1 MVDSL
6 FNYSLLSSLLI
17 KDLEIPVI
25 LEKEFTVQCCIRG
38 YHAYQSQWNAEVGA
52 ELGAVPDTRTT
63 ALVKDKYAIAV
74 KNGEQTIGHIP
85 MFTFLHS
92 YITFFFL
99 RYDGKV
105 SIKVN
110 EPRRYSVDLIQRGLE
125 LPTEFTF
132 QTSNEKLFSQMQEE
146 TLLEIEKFEEKRKK
160 MEDEMKKKKK
170 KPKID
175 KNNNNNKNIINN
187 GNRR

>member
-25 LEKEFTVQCCIRG
+25 LERESTVQCCIRG
-38 YHAYQSQWNAEVGA
+38 YHAYHSQWNAEVAA

-63 ALVKDKYAIAV
+63 ALVKDKYTIAC
-74 KNGEQTIGHIP
+74 KNGEQTVGHIP
-85 MFTFLHS
+85 MFLS
-92 YITFFFL
+92 KLTFFFL

-110 EPRRYSVDLIQRGLE
+110 GPRRYSVDLIQGGLE

-132 QTSNEKLFSQMQEE
+132 QTSSEKRFSQM
-146 TLLEIEKFEEKRKK
+146 
-160 MEDEMKKKKK
+160 
-170 KPKID
+170 
-175 KNNNNNKNIINN
+175 
-187 GNRR
+187 

>member
-38 YHAYQSQWNAEVGA
+38 YHTYQLQWNVEVGA

-63 ALVKDKYAIAV
+63 ALVKDKYAIAF
-74 KNGEQTIGHIP
+74 KNGEQKVGHIP
-85 MFTFLHS
+85 MFLS
-92 YITFFFL
+92 KLTFFFL

-110 EPRRYSVDLIQRGLE
+110 GSRRYSVDLIQGGLE
-125 LPTEFTF
+125 LPAEFTF
-132 QTSNEKLFSQMQEE
+132 QTSNKKLFSQMQEE
-146 TLLEIEKFEEKRKK
+146 TLVETEKFEEKRKK

-175 KNNNNNKNIINN
+175 KKKKKKD
-187 GNRR
+187 G

>member
-38 YHAYQSQWNAEVGA
+38 YHTYQSQWNAEVGA
-52 ELGAVPDTRTT
+52 ELGAVPDTRTA

-74 KNGEQTIGHIP
+74 NNGEQTVGHIP
-85 MFTFLHS
+85 MFLS
-92 YITFFFL
+92 KLTFFFF

-105 SIKVN
+105 LIKVSG
-110 EPRRYSVDLIQRGLE
+110 PRRYSVVDLIQGGLE
-125 LPTEFTF
+125 LPVEFTF
-132 QTSNEKLFSQMQEE
+132 QTYNEKLFPQMQEE
-146 TLLEIEKFEEKRKK
+146 TLVGIEKFEEKRKK
-160 MEDEMKKKKK
+160 IKDKMKKKK

-175 KNNNNNKNIINN
+175 KNKNKKWINN

>member
-25 LEKEFTVQCCIRG
+25 LKREFTVQCCIWG
-38 YHAYQSQWNAEVGA
+38 YHAYQSQRNAEVGA

-63 ALVKDKYAIAV
+63 ALVKDKYAIAC
-74 KNGEQTIGHIP
+74 KNGKQTVRHIP
-85 MFTFLHS
+85 MFLS
-92 YITFFFL
+92 KLTFFFL

-110 EPRRYSVDLIQRGLE
+110 GPRRYSVDLIQGGLE
-125 LPTEFTF
+125 LATEFTF
-132 QTSNEKLFSQMQEE
+132 
-146 TLLEIEKFEEKRKK
+146 
-160 MEDEMKKKKK
+160 
-170 KPKID
+170 
-175 KNNNNNKNIINN
+175 
-187 GNRR
+187 

>member
-25 LEKEFTVQCCIRG
+25 LEKEFTAQCCIRG
-38 YHAYQSQWNAEVGA
+38 YHTYQSKWNAEIGA

-74 KNGEQTIGHIP
+74 KNGEQTVRHIP
-85 MFTFLHS
+85 MFLS
-92 YITFFFL
+92 KLTFFFL

-110 EPRRYSVDLIQRGLE
+110 GPRRYSVDLIQGGLE
-125 LPTEFTF
+125 LPAEVTF

-146 TLLEIEKFEEKRKK
+146 TLVEIEKFEEKRKK
-160 MEDEMKKKKK
+160 WETTSRKRRRNLKLTKKKKK
-170 KPKID
+170 
-175 KNNNNNKNIINN
+175 
-187 GNRR
+187 G

>member
-25 LEKEFTVQCCIRG
+25 PEKEFTVQCCIRG
-38 YHAYQSQWNAEVGA
+38 YHTYQSQWNAEVGA
-52 ELGAVPDTRTT
+52 ELGAVPDTRTS

-74 KNGEQTIGHIP
+74 KNGKQTVEHIH
-85 MFTFLHS
+85 MFLS
-92 YITFFFL
+92 KLTFFFL

-105 SIKVN
+105 SIKIN
-110 EPRRYSVDLIQRGLE
+110 GPRMYSVDLIQGGLE

-132 QTSNEKLFSQMQEE
+132 QTSNEKLFSQMHKE
-146 TLLEIEKFEEKRKK
+146 TLVEIEKFEEKRKK
-160 MEDEMKKKKK
+160 MEDEMKKKNK

-175 KNNNNNKNIINN
+175 QKKKKKN
-187 GNRR
+187 G

>member
-1 MVDSL
+1 M
-6 FNYSLLSSLLI
+6 NSLLI
-17 KDLEIPVI
+17 KDLKIPVI

-38 YHAYQSQWNAEVGA
+38 YHTYQSQWNAEVGA

-74 KNGEQTIGHIP
+74 KNGEQTVGHTP
-85 MFTFLHS
+85 MFLS
-92 YITFFFL
+92 KLTFFFL

-110 EPRRYSVDLIQRGLE
+110 GPRMYSVDLIQGGLE
-125 LPTEFTF
+125 LPAEFTF

-146 TLLEIEKFEEKRKK
+146 TLVEIEKFEEKRKE
-160 MEDEMKKKKK
+160 MEGETKKKKK
-170 KPKID
+170 KPNID
-175 KNNNNNKNIINN
+175 RNKKKTKKTQKN
-187 GNRR
+187 G

>member
-1 MVDSL
+1 MVDLL

-38 YHAYQSQWNAEVGA
+38 YHTYQSQWNAKVGA

-63 ALVKDKYAIAV
+63 TLVKDKYAIAV
-74 KNGEQTIGHIP
+74 KNGEQTVGHIP
-85 MFTFLHS
+85 MFLS
-92 YITFFFL
+92 KLTFFFL
-99 RYDGKV
+99 RYDVKV

-110 EPRRYSVDLIQRGLE
+110 GPRRNSVDLIQGGLE
-125 LPTEFTF
+125 LPAEFTF

-146 TLLEIEKFEEKRKK
+146 TLVEIEKYEEKRKK

-175 KNNNNNKNIINN
+175 KKKKKMDKLWK
-187 GNRR
+187 

>member
-6 FNYSLLSSLLI
+6 FNYFLFSSLLI

-38 YHAYQSQWNAEVGA
+38 YHTYQSQWNAEVGA
-52 ELGAVPDTRTT
+52 ELGAVPNTKTT
-63 ALVKDKYAIAV
+63 ALVKDKYAIAI
-74 KNGEQTIGHIP
+74 KNCEQTVGHIP
-85 MFTFLHS
+85 MFLS
-92 YITFFFL
+92 KVTFFFL
-99 RYDGKV
+99 RYDGRV

-110 EPRRYSVDLIQRGLE
+110 GSRRYSVDLIQGGLE
-125 LPTEFTF
+125 LPAEFTF

-146 TLLEIEKFEEKRKK
+146 TLVEIEKFEEKRKK
-160 MEDEMKKKKK
+160 MEKEMNKKKK

-175 KNNNNNKNIINN
+175 KKKKKK
-187 GNRR
+187 R